1 MTYLLT
7 ERIPI
12 ERAIFISEMTF
23 TDFKTYSK
31 RCSNDEERKIQ
42 YNKMRRLATE
52 IILGNGTVN
61 REYKHSVNMENF
73 GRLCSS
79 GMQSIMREFRGFFME
94 GLTTDIDM
102 KNAHPVILLYICKK
116 HNIEHTNLEY
126 YINHRDDILGSFDKY
141 SRDEAKTKFLKSINK
156 DLHDKNE
163 KHLFYRKFDNEMK
176 NIQKS
181 LCKIVEYEYIFK
193 TIPSDRDYN
202 ILGSKLNRVLCT
214 YEDKILQ
221 EALKAIKDDD
231 IEVCSLMFDGCMVY
245 GNQYDNNDLLDKINK
260 KCEEAFEGLNMMW
273 DYKPHNDSI
282 KIPDG
287 WVSKKLAKMVKKLDV
302 LPPQDIDNKKVEEKI
317 EGIMDGDDAGAGKVI
332 LKHYPHWKC
341 CHSILYVF
349 DDTTGMWSDKVDV
362 HNRIIS
368 RLSLHLNIIK
378 NTKDGL
384 EYTGKNYA
392 NCNHKRKEIYPYI
405 RENCVDDDWMMR
417 TQNTSLGKILFK
429 NGYYDFG
436 RSVFVEGSIIS
447 KEDETENGYNPEIVF
462 YNRIDHNY
470 VPFSVEDNQ
479 YMETIRQR
487 LFTLSLG
494 EDVGDYLILNLARGL
509 AGDQMKKI
517 LFGLGMSNSGK
528 GILTK
533 GCQLSMGQYCGTFTA
548 ENLAFNNSNNDEAQ
562 KMRWALLLKSKR
574 LIISNEITNNKS
586 LNGNMIKKLCSGGD
600 TLQGRKHGEHE
611 EEFIPQFLTIVLAN
625 DIPEIKPYDD
635 AVQNRVR
642 VYSYTKSFVDEP
654 ANEYEL
660 RKDPNLEKEMQTLQ
674 FQRCFI
680 GLLIKSYLSFQH
692 NKRVENEPEQVI
704 VAKTEWMG
712 SKEDND
718 IFNKFQQKYEFTN
731 IIDDYVLSEDI
742 KNWVVG
748 TKEMSFMKFVMDL
761 KKYAV
766 INKYENVINKPKKI
780 KKVNYQSWRG
790 IKLISTQM
798 TEVIEGLNI
807 EDIEEEE

>member
-1 MTYLLT
+1 
-7 ERIPI
+7 
-12 ERAIFISEMTF
+12 
-23 TDFKTYSK
+23 
-31 RCSNDEERKIQ
+31 
-42 YNKMRRLATE
+42 
-52 IILGNGTVN
+52 
-61 REYKHSVNMENF
+61 
-73 GRLCSS
+73 
-79 GMQSIMREFRGFFME
+79 
-94 GLTTDIDM
+94 
-102 KNAHPVILLYICKK
+102 
-116 HNIEHTNLEY
+116 
-126 YINHRDDILGSFDKY
+126 
-141 SRDEAKTKFLKSINK
+141 
-156 DLHDKNE
+156 
-163 KHLFYRKFDNEMK
+163 
-176 NIQKS
+176 
-181 LCKIVEYEYIFK
+181 
-193 TIPSDRDYN
+193 
-202 ILGSKLNRVLCT
+202 
-214 YEDKILQ
+214 
-221 EALKAIKDDD
+221 
-231 IEVCSLMFDGCMVY
+231 
-245 GNQYDNNDLLDKINK
+245 
-260 KCEEAFEGLNMMW
+260 
-273 DYKPHNDSI
+273 
-282 KIPDG
+282 
-287 WVSKKLAKMVKKLDV
+287 
-302 LPPQDIDNKKVEEKI
+302 
-317 EGIMDGDDAGAGKVI
+317 
-332 LKHYPHWKC
+332 
-341 CHSILYVF
+341 
-349 DDTTGMWSDKVDV
+349 
-362 HNRIIS
+362 
-368 RLSLHLNIIK
+368 
-378 NTKDGL
+378 
-384 EYTGKNYA
+384 
-392 NCNHKRKEIYPYI
+392 
-405 RENCVDDDWMMR
+405 MR

-436 RSVFVEGSIIS
+436 RSVFVEGSIIG
-447 KEDETENGYNPEIVF
+447 KEDKTENGYNPEIVF
-462 YNRIDHNY
+462 YNRIDHIFTE
-470 VPFSVEDNQ
+470 FSVEDND
-479 YMETIRQR
+479 YMETIRER

-494 EDVGDYLILNLARGL
+494 EDVGDYLIQNLARGL

-692 NKRVENEPEQVI
+692 NKRIENEPEQVI

-712 SKEDND
+712 SKEEND

-731 IIDDYVLSEDI
+731 DIDDYVLSEDI

-766 INKYENVINKPKKI
+766 INKYENILNKPKKI
-780 KKVNYQSWRG
+780 KKVNYQAWRG

-798 TEVIEGLNI
+798 KVEGLNI
-807 EDIEEEE
+807 EDMEEEE